1 MINIIYNSMREE
13 WLMAS
18 VDKRDSKLPYNIWI
32 DSMESYQT
40 NGCIDSPCI
49 YVEIPWMS
57 EKVPITI
64 SIIPKIQHE
73 DVKIP
78 KFNAVREWIAAY
90 RDVLIAHYFNMIND
104 RQALSL
110 LLSIDKAKESKKI
123 LGEYLREVSQ
133 KR

>member
-1 MINIIYNSMREE
+1 MREE

-32 DSMESYQT
+32 DS
-40 NGCIDSPCI
+40 PCI

-64 SIIPKIQHE
+64 SVIPKIQHE

-78 KFNAVREWIAAY
+78 KFNAVREWIVAY
-90 RDVLIAHYFNMIND
+90 RDVLIAHYFNVIND
-104 RQALSL
+104 RQSLSL
-110 LLSIDKAKESKKI
+110 LLSVDKAKESKKI
-123 LGEYLREVSQ
+123 LGEYLSEVSQ